1 MHPFNELGHLLL
13 QFLYAFFVNGVC
25 WIGNSRMNGMN
36 ALELWLCDWSGDCFR
51 SNLLM
56 KLGQNLVDMWSG
68 ERDIPSDLQRKFKD
82 ILKRYLHIR
91 LKLKLNI
98 ILLGMEMFWVYY
110 LIVLNFANQM
120 FKTEL
125 NFL

>member
-36 ALELWLCDWSGDCFR
+36 ALELWLCDWSGDSFR
-51 SNLLM
+51 SNLL
-56 KLGQNLVDMWSG
+56 KLGRNLVDMWSG
-68 ERDIPSDLQRKFKD
+68 ERDVPSDLQRKFKD
-82 ILKRYLHIR
+82 ILKRYVHIR

-98 ILLGMEMFWVYY
+98 I
-110 LIVLNFANQM
+110 
-120 FKTEL
+120 
-125 NFL
+125 